1 MAIDYVVNYTCVPK
15 RTLGTDG
22 ILARLKGRDQAQRVI
37 RVYREADDP
46 RPVEQMGFEF
56 TRTQANGEEETQVI
70 LISDLLKVAEELRP
84 LEAHCNGCPVN
95 VSNRPF
101 GCFGRINYPLTDH
114 AERWLLLQ
122 LPIPAD
128 APLVW
133 SLLGETLRELN
144 EQSGVVNSIRPQGV
158 YFESVLN
165 PRRRLGEIA
174 LSGNNVFYLLFMLG
188 TIEPSRAAIT
198 LLFFHAI
205 PRNLEAH
212 DILKL
217 TPAPADAEERFP
229 FLMGADAT
237 LDDQTIHELKQF
249 FRALYVGW
257 RTETAGLL
265 DV

>member
-1 MAIDYVVNYTCVPK
+1 MAIDYVVNYACVPK
-15 RTLGTDG
+15 HTLGTDG

-37 RVYREADDP
+37 QVYREAGDD
-46 RPVEQMGFEF
+46 RPFEQMGFEF
-56 TRTQANGEEETQVI
+56 TRTHADGQEETQVI
-70 LISDLLKVAEELRP
+70 LISDLLTAAQELHP
-84 LEAHCNGCPVN
+84 LEGHCVGCVAN
-95 VSNRPF
+95 ALKRPF

-122 LPIPAD
+122 LPTPSD

-144 EQSGVVNSIRPQGV
+144 EQSAMVESIRPQGV

-174 LSGNNVFYLLFMLG
+174 MSGNNLFYLLFMLG
-188 TIEPSRAAIT
+188 TFEPSRSAIT

-205 PRNLEAH
+205 PRNLDAT
-212 DILKL
+212 DIFNL
-217 TPAPADAEERFP
+217 TPAPPDADERFP
-229 FLMGADAT
+229 FLLSADAT
-237 LDDQTIHELKQF
+237 LDDQTLHELKQF
-249 FRALYVGW
+249 FQALYLGW
-257 RTETAGLL
+257 RTETAVIL